1 MSLMSS
7 SSRGTSKR
15 FGSYGRRD
23 VGYRQRSSGFTLVE
37 MIVAV
42 AIVGIIAAVVYSSL
56 WGVTRTIEDAREKM
70 ELHQAARY
78 ILWRMSEEISNAFIN
93 ERNSFTGSDAES
105 NDYDSDSISFISTS
119 KASGPEQQG
128 TCRIEYYIV
137 EETLF
142 KSVDGTLSA
151 IIEDADDL
159 DLSYF
164 DGTDWRE
171 DWDSNLEGRL
181 PKMIEVNLWLKGEP
195 FSVTVSVPL
204 TKVYEK

>member
-7 SSRGTSKR
+7 SSRGTPIR
-15 FGSYGRRD
+15 F
-23 VGYRQRSSGFTLVE
+23 VSSFTLVE

-42 AIVGIIAAVVYSSL
+42 AIVGIIAAVVYGSL
-56 WGVTRTIEDAREKM
+56 WGVTRTIGDTREKM
-70 ELHQAARY
+70 ELHQAARC

-93 ERNSFTGSDAES
+93 ERNSFTSSDAES
-105 NDYDSDSISFISTS
+105 NYYCDSDSISFISTS

-128 TCRIEYYIV
+128 TCSIEYYIV
-137 EETLF
+137 GETLF
-142 KSVDGTLSA
+142 KSVDGTLST

-171 DWDSNLEGRL
+171 DWDHLGGRL

>member
-1 MSLMSS
+1 MRNDFSELKMN
-7 SSRGTSKR
+7 R
-15 FGSYGRRD
+15 
-23 VGYRQRSSGFTLVE
+23 GFTLIE

-119 KASGPEQQG
+119 KASGPEQHG
-128 TCRIEYYIV
+128 TCSIEYYIV

-142 KSVDGTLSA
+142 KSVDGIPST
-151 IIEDADDL
+151 IIEDADGL

-164 DGTDWRE
+164 DGADWRE
-171 DWDSNLEGRL
+171 DWDHLEDRL

-204 TKVYEK
+204 TKIYERGTVSVPLTKVYEK

>member
-1 MSLMSS
+1 M
-7 SSRGTSKR
+7 
-15 FGSYGRRD
+15 RD
-23 VGYRQRSSGFTLVE
+23 RGFTLIE

-42 AIVGIIAAVVYSSL
+42 AIVGIIAAVVYGSL
-56 WGVTRTIEDAREKM
+56 WGVTRTIEDARKKM
-70 ELHQAARY
+70 ELHQAARC

-137 EETLF
+137 KGTLF
-142 KSVDGTLSA
+142 KSVDGTLSTV
-151 IIEDADDL
+151 IEDADDL

-164 DGTDWRE
+164 DGTDWME
-171 DWDSNLEGRL
+171 DWDHLQGRL

>member
-1 MSLMSS
+1 MKD
-7 SSRGTSKR
+7 R
-15 FGSYGRRD
+15 
-23 VGYRQRSSGFTLVE
+23 GFTLIE

-56 WGVTRTIEDAREKM
+56 WGVTRTIGDTREKM
-70 ELHQAARY
+70 ELHQAARC

-105 NDYDSDSISFISTS
+105 NYYCDSDSISFISTS
-119 KASGPEQQG
+119 RASGPEQQG
-128 TCRIEYYIV
+128 TCRIEYYIM
-137 EETLF
+137 EGTLF

-159 DLSYF
+159 GLSYF

-181 PKMIEVNLWLKGEP
+181 PKMIEINLWLKGEP

-204 TKVYEK
+204 TKAYEKVYEK